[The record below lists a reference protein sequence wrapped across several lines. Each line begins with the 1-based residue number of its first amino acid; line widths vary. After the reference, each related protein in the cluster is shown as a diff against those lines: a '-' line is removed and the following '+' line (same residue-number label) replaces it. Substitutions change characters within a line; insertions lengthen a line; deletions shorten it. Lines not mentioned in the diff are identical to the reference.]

1 MQNFNISAFFSS
13 FFKISETRKQ
23 GFGDF
28 GNAPRVKLTK
38 GWFLQMLLHLCSN
51 FDWFV
56 LIPKFC
62 PNFKTVKPDENV
74 ETLLRTRLCRSYLV
88 FTRARHF
95 HQSSLVHN
103 HKKKH
108 LEIKII
114 TEKSKILTRNT
125 KIPCDFI
132 VECAGCFF

>member
-38 GWFLQMLLHLCSN
+38 GWFLEMLLHLCSN

-56 LIPKFC
+56 LITEFC
-62 PNFKTVKPDENV
+62 PIFKTVKPDENV

-103 HKKKH
+103 HKKKTPRNQNNH
-108 LEIKII
+108 REIQNFNKKYK
-114 TEKSKILTRNT
+114 KSHIY
-125 KIPCDFI
+125 
-132 VECAGCFF
+132 